1 MCEIVFSYGLNFK
14 ISQIIKYIKMNK
26 YFNIS
31 QK

>member
-1 MCEIVFSYGLNFK
+1 MCEIVFYYGLKFK
-14 ISQIIKYIKMNK
+14 ISQIIKYIIMNK